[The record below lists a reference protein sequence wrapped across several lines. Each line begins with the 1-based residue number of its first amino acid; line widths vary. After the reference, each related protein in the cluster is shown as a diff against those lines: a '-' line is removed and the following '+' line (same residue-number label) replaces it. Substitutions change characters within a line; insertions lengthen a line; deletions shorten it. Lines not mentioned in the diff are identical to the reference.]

1 MFCNKCGNE
10 LISGAKFCNK
20 CGQKVEAGDDNLS
33 EFAPAENLPK
43 TTKDIEQKENIN
55 SKLIKMIKQRK
66 YFVLG
71 GLGIVLFMMV
81 LIPLF
86 NQKGKV
92 GDSEPSKI
100 ETASLIATSSSV
112 ISSGTDLDLSESSLS
127 SENNSE
133 TSDAA
138 SAALEDKEDEDTYD
152 SADISSSL
160 GDEGETEDA
169 GARLIGSDEGI
180 SYEDE
185 EEEIVEEPV
194 ETYQNSIIEVY
205 KGRGNEKT
213 QYAYNQ
219 NLIRSFEDKLAEIT
233 GAEDDGSLGMRYEI
247 IELLG
252 KNHDYLFDYYYDRYW
267 PTEKD
272 VSPFVN
278 TVRSYLGG
286 WGVDT
291 APTTVYK
298 DNLRQEY
305 NGYTYDFSGTDAWD
319 NSIKVHTYFELISN
333 DTRISRIV
341 VWTEDA
347 DNIEE

>member
-66 YFVLG
+66 YFALG
-71 GLGIVLFMMV
+71 GLGIVLFMVV
-81 LIPLF
+81 LISLL

-100 ETASLIATSSSV
+100 ETASLIATSSSI
-112 ISSGTDLDLSESSLS
+112 ISSETDLDLSESSLS
-127 SENNSE
+127 SANNSE
-133 TSDAA
+133 TSDSA

-152 SADISSSL
+152 SDISSGLS
-160 GDEGETEDA
+160 DEGEAEDS

-185 EEEIVEEPV
+185 EEEMVEEPV

-205 KGRGNEKT
+205 KGRGNDKT

-347 DNIEE
+347 DNVEE

>member
-66 YFVLG
+66 YFALG
-71 GLGIVLFMMV
+71 GLGIVLFMVV
-81 LIPLF
+81 LISLL

-100 ETASLIATSSSV
+100 ETASLIATSSSI
-112 ISSGTDLDLSESSLS
+112 ISSETDLDLSESSLS
-127 SENNSE
+127 SANNSE
-133 TSDAA
+133 TSDSA

-152 SADISSSL
+152 SDISSGLS
-160 GDEGETEDA
+160 DEGEAEDS

-185 EEEIVEEPV
+185 EEEMVEEPV

-205 KGRGNEKT
+205 KGRGNDKT
-213 QYAYNQ
+213 KYAYNQ

-278 TVRSYLGG
+278 SVRSYLGG

-305 NGYTYDFSGTDAWD
+305 NGYTYDFSGTDTWD

-347 DNIEE
+347 DNVEK

>member
-66 YFVLG
+66 YFALG
-71 GLGIVLFMMV
+71 GLGIVLFMVV
-81 LIPLF
+81 LISLL

-100 ETASLIATSSSV
+100 ETASLIATSSSI
-112 ISSGTDLDLSESSLS
+112 ISSETDLDLSESSLS
-127 SENNSE
+127 SANNSE
-133 TSDAA
+133 TSDSA

-152 SADISSSL
+152 SDISSGLS
-160 GDEGETEDA
+160 DEGEAEDS

-185 EEEIVEEPV
+185 EEEMVEEPI

-205 KGRGNEKT
+205 KGRGNDKT

-298 DNLRQEY
+298 DNLKQEY

-347 DNIEE
+347 DNVEE

>member
-66 YFVLG
+66 YFALG
-71 GLGIVLFMMV
+71 GLGIVLFMVV
-81 LIPLF
+81 LISLL

-100 ETASLIATSSSV
+100 ETASLIATSSSI
-112 ISSGTDLDLSESSLS
+112 ISSETDLDLSESSLS
-127 SENNSE
+127 SANNSE
-133 TSDAA
+133 TSDSA

-152 SADISSSL
+152 SDISSGLS
-160 GDEGETEDA
+160 DEGEAEDS

-185 EEEIVEEPV
+185 EEEMVEEPV

-205 KGRGNEKT
+205 KGRGNDKT

-333 DTRISRIV
+333 DTRISRII

-347 DNIEE
+347 DNVEE